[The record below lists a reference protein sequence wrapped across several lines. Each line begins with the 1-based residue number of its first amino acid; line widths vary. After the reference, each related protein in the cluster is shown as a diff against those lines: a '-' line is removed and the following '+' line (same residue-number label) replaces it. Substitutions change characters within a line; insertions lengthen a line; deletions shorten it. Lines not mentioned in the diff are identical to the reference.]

1 MRGSFAFKDST
12 ALCLN
17 CCLVLVPKERLES
30 AAAAEAEAL
39 NRSRNQLLLSPRAS
53 VDADGTAL
61 LRENILKEKNSDN
74 ILSKSSDN
82 ILYRSTDNILSPRSN
97 NNNDGILLPI
107 NRSNDNILSSSL
119 EDSTSNLLYKI
130 SSI

>member
-1 MRGSFAFKDST
+1 MRGSFAFKDRT

-39 NRSRNQLLLSPRAS
+39 NRTRNQLLLSPRAS
-53 VDADGTAL
+53 VDADGAAL
-61 LRENILKEKNSDN
+61 LRENILKSADNN
-74 ILSKSSDN
+74 ILN
-82 ILYRSTDNILSPRSN
+82 RSTDNILFRSTDNILNRSN
-97 NNNDGILLPI
+97 NNNNESILPL
-107 NRSNDNILSSSL
+107 NRSNDNVLSSSL
-119 EDSTSNLLYKI
+119 DDSNMNLLYKI